1 MNLVLFRELFAKDQ
15 PVIRLFL
22 QAMMNMKCEDLILV
36 FSLRFANRIKQHNRI
51 EATT

>member
-1 MNLVLFRELFAKDQ
+1 LIRKFLAKDQ
-15 PVIRLFL
+15 PIIRRLL

-36 FSLRFANRIKQHNRI
+36 FSLRFANRIEQQNRI